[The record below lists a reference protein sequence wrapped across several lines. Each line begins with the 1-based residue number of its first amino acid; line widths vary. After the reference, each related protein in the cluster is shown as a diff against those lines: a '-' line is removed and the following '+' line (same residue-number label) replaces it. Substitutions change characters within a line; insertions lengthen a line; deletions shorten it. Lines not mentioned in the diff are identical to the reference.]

1 METKI
6 NIFEIDSNYIEE
18 LKKWG
23 IHLMNEVLDEAIMSL
38 KEENCLLE
46 EVRLFE
52 VENKF
57 FIHTTSVSNFN
68 MKIIKGPDSDLNK
81 KHRELLKKIIIKP
94 IESSLVYKIQN
105 M

>member
-6 NIFEIDSNYIEE
+6 NIFEIDNNITEE
-18 LKKWG
+18 FKKWG
-23 IHLMNEVLDEAIMSL
+23 IHLMNEALEEAIISL

-46 EVRLFE
+46 EVRFFKI
-52 VENKF
+52 ENKF
-57 FIHTTSVSNFN
+57 FIHTTSVSNLN

-105 M
+105 I